1 MKWKI
6 GDTCYFVENN
16 YKIIQA
22 TVTAVHGDFCVV
34 KYGPNAGIRLRA
46 SRLYQTPEEAHNS
59 GSIITRTTATLIS
72 MTIRR

>member
-6 GDTCYFVENN
+6 GDKCFFVENN
-16 YKIIQA
+16 YRIIEA

-46 SRLYQTPEEAHNS
+46 SRLYQTPKEAQDSRIYHFKKSSNPYFYDH
-59 GSIITRTTATLIS
+59 
-72 MTIRR
+72 

>member
-46 SRLYQTPEEAHNS
+46 KIGRAHV
-59 GSIITRTTATLIS
+59 
-72 MTIRR
+72 